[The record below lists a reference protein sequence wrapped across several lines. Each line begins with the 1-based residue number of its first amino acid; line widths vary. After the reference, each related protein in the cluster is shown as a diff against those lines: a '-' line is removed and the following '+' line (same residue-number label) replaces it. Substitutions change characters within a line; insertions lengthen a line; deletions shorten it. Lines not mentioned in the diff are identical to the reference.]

1 MPVLGD
7 ILRQTHETL
16 AEADI
21 PDARLEAELLLNHLL
36 GIPKH
41 RLYAFQE
48 QEVSD
53 QHIVLLQE
61 SVQRRLTR
69 EPLAYILGVKEFYG
83 IELEVSPDVLIPRPE
98 SEYLVE
104 QALLTSMMRA
114 GESDWVVAD
123 VGAGSGALAISLAI
137 HLPMARVYATENSSR
152 AADVAARNIQRHNV
166 EDRVILVQGN
176 LLDDV
181 PDSSDI
187 IIANLPYIRSG
198 TMAGLEPEVQWEPR
212 EALDGG
218 EDGLDVIRDLLRQA
232 PGKLK
237 DGGMLL
243 LEIDPHQAS
252 PLEEMGRSLFPQAEV
267 SIQRDL
273 AGHARYFIVDTSS
286 PL

>member
-1 MPVLGD
+1 MPALGD
-7 ILRQTHETL
+7 ILRQTHDTL

-53 QHIVLLQE
+53 QHMDLLQE
-61 SVQRRLTR
+61 SVHRRLTR
-69 EPLAYILGVKEFYG
+69 EPLAYILGLKEFYG

-114 GESDWVVAD
+114 GESDWVIAD
-123 VGAGSGALAISLAI
+123 VGTGSGALAISLAI
-137 HLPMARVYATENSSR
+137 HLPMARIYATESSPG

-166 EDRVILVQGN
+166 QDRVTLVLGN

-181 PDSSDI
+181 PESSDI
-187 IIANLPYIRSG
+187 ILANLPYIRSG
-198 TMAGLEPEVQWEPR
+198 AMADLQPEVQWEPR

-218 EDGLDVIRDLLRQA
+218 EDGLEVIRDLLHQA

-237 DGGMLL
+237 SGGMLL

-252 PLEEMGRSLFPQAEV
+252 PMEDLGGSLFPGAEV
-267 SIQRDL
+267 SVQRDL
-273 AGHARYFIVDTSS
+273 AGLVRYFIVDKSS
-286 PL
+286 SS

>member
-1 MPVLGD
+1 MAALGD
-7 ILRQTHETL
+7 IIRQTHDTFS
-16 AEADI
+16 EADI
-21 PDARLEAELLLNHLL
+21 PDARLEAEFLLHHLL

-48 QEVSD
+48 QEVAEH
-53 QHIVLLQE
+53 HIDLLQE
-61 SVQRRLTR
+61 AVQRRLTR
-69 EPLAYILGVKEFYG
+69 EPLAYILGLKEFYG

-104 QALLTSMMRA
+104 QALFASMMRA
-114 GESDWVVAD
+114 GESDWVIAD
-123 VGAGSGALAISLAI
+123 VGTGSGALAISLAI
-137 HLPMARVYATENSSR
+137 HLPMARIFATENSTR

-166 EDRVILVQGN
+166 ADRVTLVQGN

-181 PDSSDI
+181 PENPDI
-187 IIANLPYIRSG
+187 ILANLPYIRTG
-198 TMAGLEPEVQWEPR
+198 AIADLQPEVQWEPR

-218 EDGLDVIRDLLRQA
+218 DDGLDVIRDLLNQA

-252 PLEEMGRSLFPQAEV
+252 SLEEMGRSLFPSAEISV
-267 SIQRDL
+267 QQDL
-273 AGHARYFIVDTSS
+273 ARLDRYFVIDTASLS
-286 PL
+286 